1 MVITL
6 GTSKYTVNKVNFIV
20 YIVRLILTCCAFP
33 VAISSDLCRD
43 ILLQNALALT
53 EPNLKLEQIQTHI
66 IGGENNERKV
76 QFGRRGL
83 RYSERLWMEVKEL
96 WNPKLAQRHLSS
108 IRRNWTVGEVNA
120 ALNKSFPLSLG
131 CCWKHT
137 LTPPCQGQ
145 KQHWLF
151 GARAQA
157 NRQQSCSGFTI
168 CSSGCTDSLLT
179 SRSIC
184 PNMSSGE
191 CVLFNL
197 CLCQDVRRCSTV

>member
-76 QFGRRGL
+76 LFGRRGL

-96 WNPKLAQRHLSS
+96 
-108 IRRNWTVGEVNA
+108 
-120 ALNKSFPLSLG
+120 
-131 CCWKHT
+131 
-137 LTPPCQGQ
+137 
-145 KQHWLF
+145 
-151 GARAQA
+151 
-157 NRQQSCSGFTI
+157 
-168 CSSGCTDSLLT
+168 
-179 SRSIC
+179 
-184 PNMSSGE
+184 
-191 CVLFNL
+191 
-197 CLCQDVRRCSTV
+197 